1 MATFVLSLYNHKTMK
16 PILAAL
22 LFIFSLS
29 WVHAQEFRI
38 HGTLRSQELYV
49 SKVNVANERTKKH
62 VTTDANGY
70 FEIDVMLDDVLYLVH
85 PDFEV
90 KKIIIMSAT
99 TWLYEEELTP
109 KAIQLDEVDVT
120 KLNKVKV
127 KFDPN
132 EAKLN
137 AVKNA
142 EFERYTGVYN
152 GSMPLG
158 VDFVSIF
165 KKLGGLFKKK
175 TEETTT
181 APAPTV
187 NEFIE
192 SRFTED
198 YWETTLHIKPEQK
211 EAFIAYCLQDPKI
224 KPILAREDG
233 LELTEFFL
241 QKKKEFEGQAVIVAP
256 KP

>member
-1 MATFVLSLYNHKTMK
+1 MK
-16 PILAAL
+16 PLLTSLL
-22 LFIFSLS
+22 LFFNFSFLQ
-29 WVHAQEFRI
+29 AQEFRI
-38 HGTLRSQELYV
+38 HGTLRSQEMYI
-49 SKVNVANERTKKH
+49 SKVDVANERTKKQ
-62 VTTDANGY
+62 VTTDANGH
-70 FEIDVMLDDVLYLVH
+70 FEIDVALDDVLYLVH

-90 KKIIIMSAT
+90 KKIIIVSAT
-99 TWLYEEELTP
+99 TWLYEAELTP
-109 KAIQLDEVDVT
+109 RAIQLDEVEVT
-120 KLNKVKV
+120 KLDKVKV
-127 KFDPN
+127 KFDPAD
-132 EAKLN
+132 AKMT
-137 AVKNA
+137 AIKNA

-158 VDFVSIF
+158 VDFVRIF

-175 TEETTT
+175 TEATTT
-181 APAPTV
+181 APEPTV
-187 NEFIE
+187 NEFID
-192 SRFTED
+192 SRFTEE

-241 QKKKEFEGQAVIVAP
+241 LKKKEFEGQAVSVAP